1 MIQNLTRQE
10 IYEIFNIDKPNCMQD
25 DFIDYVLD
33 MQKKVENN
41 HILGASLMENKFTMY
56 IRKLYD
62 DLSKKY
68 TDLLASVHTEDL
80 EMVIRTSKKERELL
94 AQIRIIK
101 QVLDEI
107 IK

>member
-1 MIQNLTRQE
+1 
-10 IYEIFNIDKPNCMQD
+10 
-25 DFIDYVLD
+25 
-33 MQKKVENN
+33 
-41 HILGASLMENKFTMY
+41 MY

-80 EMVIRTSKKERELL
+80 EMIIRTSKKERELL